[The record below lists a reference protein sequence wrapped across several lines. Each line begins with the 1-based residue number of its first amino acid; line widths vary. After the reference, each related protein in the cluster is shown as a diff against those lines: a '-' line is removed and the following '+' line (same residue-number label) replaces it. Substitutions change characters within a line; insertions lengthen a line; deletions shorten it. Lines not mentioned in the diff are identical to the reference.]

1 MRWRRKT
8 ECIWNIRLNSSIGV
22 HQLKYGCFDFTI
34 EGYTVTNLQT
44 IFHSLTYGAAA
55 LFLPG
60 IIERIHERLGEPFFA
75 IPSSIHEFLIIPES
89 SGVTMS
95 VLNSMCRE
103 ANQTVVRY
111 NEILSDNVLYM
122 PYNK

>member
-1 MRWRRKT
+1 MINLFFLICHK
-8 ECIWNIRLNSSIGV
+8 ISS
-22 HQLKYGCFDFTI
+22 YSCFDFTI

-44 IFHSLTYGAAA
+44 FFHTLTYGAAA

-60 IIERIHERLGEPFFA
+60 IIERIHERLGESFFA

-122 PYNK
+122 PYNN